1 MVRHPSYL
9 SATFALKG
17 LFHDLSKEN
26 DPKTFWIHLIVLI
39 VCLSIHFRTKQRCIS
54 QENHKFKTSRLAPLK
69 IMNGFN
75 LVLSAFAVKPTKTG
89 AFSYPVDC
97 KGAKKLYFMH
107 YSHVVIVCSV
117 RVYIN
122 LHFLTILLS
131 KTRLLSLC
139 VLIFRV
145 SVCLVFSL

>member
-1 MVRHPSYL
+1 
-9 SATFALKG
+9 
-17 LFHDLSKEN
+17 
-26 DPKTFWIHLIVLI
+26 
-39 VCLSIHFRTKQRCIS
+39 
-54 QENHKFKTSRLAPLK
+54 
-69 IMNGFN
+69 MNGFN